1 MTTSE
6 RSRFVDARA
15 EPDGGLTL
23 RCRGAVAASL
33 AVGLTSSVLTPVAA
47 PVDGTLPLPAAVS
60 PSVGTADSVF
70 ELKPVAVGVAG
81 VSDLTCGDD
90 AGYRD
95 FRAPPHALGWVGGG
109 LVLAG
114 VGVQFIP
121 APKGVMVGV
130 VGSL

>member
-33 AVGLTSSVLTPVAA
+33 AVGLTSSVAA

-70 ELKPVAVGVAG
+70 ELQPVAVGVAG

>member
-23 RCRGAVAASL
+23 RCRGAVGASL
-33 AVGLTSSVLTPVAA
+33 AVGLTSSVAA